1 MLRGLPLMT
10 VCVRT
15 GSCPGRPIATMSLGV
30 RPAWSD
36 PGEGGSDKVIA
47 QRTAQRFNEGYKAA
61 YPGSAAAG

>member
-47 QRTAQRFNEGYKAA
+47 QRTEDVFEDAYKAA